1 MNLIDHYVRVVRSL
15 LPRGQR
21 HDIANELAEDLRSQ
35 AADREKEL
43 GRPLNEDEQARLLEQ
58 YGHPML
64 IAARYRSSQHLIGT
78 VVFSHYRA
86 VITLVLGLILLGHAV
101 AAGVLVAGGG
111 TLAELGSLF
120 RRFFD
125 MAMVALVGITALAVL
140 ADRWIARSRILENW
154 DPRSLRPDGHV
165 GRAVRDV
172 GRVVERAG
180 NAGFLARRA
189 FEEASP
195 PRVGSMTQLVVLA
208 VLGAWCLLGMKFPS
222 LMFGGPA
229 LLDWSPLVH
238 RLYPFLVVAQA
249 AILTDHYMRL
259 KGPQDATYLRIMR
272 VVWANAGWIL
282 LLLLSMS
289 DRQWLVWAGTNEE
302 WARFGALVRV
312 AGRTWSLVDLV
323 NAVITTAL
331 LVVAAASLA
340 GSFLRLSRIVTRRST
355 AHRAVA

>member
-35 AADREKEL
+35 ADAREAEL

-58 YGHPML
+58 FGHPML

-86 VITLVLGLILLGHAV
+86 VITVVLGLILLGHAV
-101 AAGVLVAGGG
+101 AAGVLFAGGG
-111 TLAELGSLF
+111 TLAEFGSLV

-125 MAMVALVGITALAVL
+125 MAMVALVGITALGVL

-154 DPRSLRPDGHV
+154 DPRSLRPGRQV

-180 NAGFLARRA
+180 NAGFIARRA
-189 FEEASP
+189 FEESSP
-195 PRVGSMTQLVVLA
+195 PRVGSIRQLVVLA

-229 LLDWSPLVH
+229 PLDWSPLVH
-238 RLYPFLVVAQA
+238 RLYPLLVIALA
-249 AILTDHYMRL
+249 ATLTYQFMQL
-259 KGPQDATYLRIMR
+259 KGPQHAAYLRFMR

-282 LLLLSMS
+282 IVLLSMS
-289 DRQWLVWAGTNEE
+289 DRQWLVWAGTSEE
-302 WARFGALVRV
+302 WARIGTLVRV
-312 AGRTWSLVDLV
+312 AGRTWSIVDLV

-331 LVVAAASLA
+331 LVVAAASLT
-340 GSFLRLSRIVTRRST
+340 GSFSRLWRIVTRRSA

>member
-35 AADREKEL
+35 AADREAEL
-43 GRPLNEDEQARLLEQ
+43 GRPLNEDEQATLLEQ
-58 YGHPML
+58 FGHPML

-86 VITLVLGLILLGHAV
+86 VIKVVLGLILLGHAV
-101 AAGVLVAGGG
+101 AAGVLFAGGG
-111 TLAELGSLF
+111 TLAEFGSLL

-154 DPRSLRPDGHV
+154 DPRSLGRDGHV
-165 GRAVRDV
+165 GRAIRDV

-189 FEEASP
+189 FDETSP
-195 PRVGSMTQLVVLA
+195 PRVGSIPQLVVFG
-208 VLGAWCLLGMKFPS
+208 VLGAWCLLGLKFPS

-229 LLDWSPLVH
+229 PLAWSPLVH

-249 AILTDHYMRL
+249 AILLYHYVRL
-259 KGPQDATYLRIMR
+259 KGPRDSVFLRFMR
-272 VVWANAGWIL
+272 VAWANAGWIL
-282 LLLLSMS
+282 IVLLSMS
-289 DRQWLVWAGTNEE
+289 DRQWLVWAGTGDE
-302 WARFGALVRV
+302 WARFGSLVSV
-312 AGRTWSLVDLV
+312 AGRTWSVVDLA
-323 NAVITTAL
+323 NGAITAAIV
-331 LVVAAASLA
+331 VVAAASLA
-340 GSFLRLSRIVTRRST
+340 GSFGRLSRIVSRRST

>member
-1 MNLIDHYVRVVRSL
+1 MNLIDHYVRVVTSL

-35 AADREKEL
+35 AADREQEL
-43 GRPLNEDEQARLLEQ
+43 GRPLDEDEQARLLEQ
-58 YGHPML
+58 FGHPML
-64 IAARYRSSQHLIGT
+64 IAARYRSNQYLIGT

-86 VITLVLGLILLGHAV
+86 VMKSVLGLILLGHAV
-101 AAGVLVAGGG
+101 AAGVLAAGGG
-111 TLAELGSLF
+111 TLAEFGSLA

-140 ADRWIARSRILENW
+140 ADRWITRSRVLENW

-189 FEEASP
+189 FEEANP
-195 PRVGSMTQLVVLA
+195 PRVGSIPQLVVFA
-208 VLGAWCLLGMKFPS
+208 VLGAWFLLGMKFPS
-222 LMFGGPA
+222 LMYGGPA
-229 LLDWSPLVH
+229 PLDWSPLVH
-238 RLYPFLVVAQA
+238 RLYPFLVVAQV
-249 AILTDHYMRL
+249 AILADHYLRL
-259 KGPQDATYLRIMR
+259 KGRQDGPFPRFMR

-282 LLLLSMS
+282 LVLLSMS
-289 DRQWLVWAGTNEE
+289 DRQWLVWAGTSDE
-302 WARFGALVRV
+302 WSRFGSVVNV
-312 AGRTWSLVDLV
+312 AGRTLSLVDLV

-340 GSFLRLSRIVTRRST
+340 GSFGRLWRIVTRRST